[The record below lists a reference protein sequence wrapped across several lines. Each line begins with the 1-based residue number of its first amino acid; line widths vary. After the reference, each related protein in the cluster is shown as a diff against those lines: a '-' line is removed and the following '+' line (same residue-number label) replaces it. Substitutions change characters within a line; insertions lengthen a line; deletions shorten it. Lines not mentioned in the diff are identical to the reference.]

1 MTHRGETGSES
12 TRTARSLAKRDWSW
26 AWRALRLARRVYL
39 EEMTNDTRRAM
50 HDAAEACRVV
60 GRMWQRERRQ
70 S

>member
-1 MTHRGETGSES
+1 MTGSES
-12 TRTARSLAKRDWSW
+12 ARKEEGARRDWAW

-39 EEMTNDTRRAM
+39 EEMTNETRRDM

-60 GRMWQRERRQ
+60 GRMCQRRE